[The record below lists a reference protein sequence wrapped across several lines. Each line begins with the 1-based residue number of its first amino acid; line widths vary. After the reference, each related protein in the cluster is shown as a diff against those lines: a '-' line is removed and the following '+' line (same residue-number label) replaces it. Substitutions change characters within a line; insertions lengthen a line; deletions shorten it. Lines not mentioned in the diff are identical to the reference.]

1 MADLISKVMQD
12 NYSSY
17 TPRGVPQNNPGA
29 GFYQAVQSADLRFHD
44 WQYVPPMYENKTNSY
59 PASDFQRPPCQTY
72 SGTRSSGV
80 PHLVHYPNF
89 NVPSCGDCPN
99 PQLDRDYRQ
108 SSGQEFEQSSVEQQN
123 LFGSDQGTYYSQS
136 YNESLSDFYQ
146 CNDFHADNVEPS
158 SWERPS
164 YYTGPPQD
172 QDWRNSQPGLE
183 PQVSSWG
190 GGMSDHNYGYR
201 QGDRYQNDYVHCVNQ
216 SQYRE
221 RSRSPPTGRD
231 LGYNQQFWRRP
242 GDERRPPSGYVD
254 QTYRASSSLS
264 SQRPLFAV
272 AQSTSSHRIASET
285 LLMNPGRKSRP
296 PKILVI
302 LRGLPGS
309 GKSTLA
315 KLIKEKEA
323 KAAEDEGKSAAVRVL
338 SMDDFFVN
346 EEGRFVYEADM
357 DEVYRKQLV
366 KLLTR
371 QMDNGLFN
379 FLLVDAVNRSAT
391 ELEEL
396 AVQARS
402 RHFQVY
408 VIEVNTSLTICLSR
422 SAGRRSERDVRAIYA
437 GWEPTPSRYTIID
450 ANSLQQEIT
459 AEEVDME
466 ADSGT
471 EEGSSAPPSP
481 IPPPSASG
489 VCGEDS
495 TKVDDGKGDS
505 DDEDEEEDTS
515 RGAWGL
521 PKSKWD
527 DDAAFQRLERLDGL
541 KRKLHHSD
549 SSSALSMTEF
559 LKDEASKFRRRK
571 EGVKRV
577 TWADIE
583 ALRENSRMRE
593 LGFVVG
599 QTDWSR
605 MTEENDAKIASQ
617 ALTRTKYF

>member
-1 MADLISKVMQD
+1 MQ
-12 NYSSY
+12 NSY
-17 TPRGVPQNNPGA
+17 TPYPPRGVPQNNPRT
-29 GFYQAVQSADLRFHD
+29 GFYPSTQPTGPRFYS
-44 WQYVPPMYENKTNSY
+44 WQYGPPVYENTSNCY
-59 PASDFQRPPCQTY
+59 LATDFQRPPCQAF

-80 PHLVHYPNF
+80 PHPVHYPNF
-89 NVPSCGDCPN
+89 NVPPCGDYPN
-99 PQLDRDYRQ
+99 PQLDKDYRQ
-108 SSGQEFEQSSVEQQN
+108 SSGREFEQSCMEHQN
-123 LFGSDQGTYYSQS
+123 LFNSDQGTYYSQS
-136 YNESLSDFYQ
+136 YNEGLSDSRHS
-146 CNDFHADNVEPS
+146 NDFHADDVGSS
-158 SWERPS
+158 SWEPQIRFS
-164 YYTGPPQD
+164 GPPRD
-172 QDWRNSQPGLE
+172 QDWRSSQPGLE
-183 PQVSSWG
+183 PQASSWG
-190 GGMSDHNYGYR
+190 SGTPYYNYGYH
-201 QGDRYQNDYVHCVNQ
+201 QGDRYQNGRERCVNQ
-216 SQYRE
+216 FQCRE
-221 RSRSPPTGRD
+221 RSRSPPTSRD
-231 LGYNQQFWRRP
+231 LDYNQQFWCRS
-242 GDERRPPSGYVD
+242 GASERLPSSGYIDPSHRIPSTV
-254 QTYRASSSLS
+254 S

-272 AQSTSSHRIASET
+272 AQSTTSQRIASET

-338 SMDDFFVN
+338 SMDDFFIN

-366 KLLTR
+366 KLLSR

-379 FLLVDAVNRSAT
+379 FLLIDAVNRSAA

-396 AVQARS
+396 AIQARS

-422 SAGRRSERDVRAIYA
+422 SAGRRSESDVRAIFA
-437 GWEPTPSRYTIID
+437 AWEPTPSRYTIID

-471 EEGSSAPPSP
+471 EEGVSPLSSPAP
-481 IPPPSASG
+481 AHSG
-489 VCGEDS
+489 PGTREEDHN
-495 TKVDDGKGDS
+495 KAGNEKDS
-505 DDEDEEEDTS
+505 DEDDDEDIS

-521 PKSKWD
+521 LKSKWD
-527 DDAAFQRLERLDGL
+527 DDASFQRLERLDGL
-541 KRKLHHSD
+541 KRKLHHSN
-549 SSSALSMTEF
+549 SSSTLSMAEY
-559 LKDEASKFRRRK
+559 LKDDASQFRRRK

>member
-1 MADLISKVMQD
+1 MQN

-17 TPRGVPQNNPGA
+17 TPRVIPQNNPGA
-29 GFYQAVQSADLRFHD
+29 GFYPTATPPDLRFYD
-44 WQYVPPMYENKTNSY
+44 WQYGPSMRGNKSNWCL
-59 PASDFQRPPCQTY
+59 PADFQRPPCHTS

-80 PHLVHYPNF
+80 SHPVNYPNF
-89 NVPSCGDCPN
+89 NVLSCGDYPN

-108 SSGQEFEQSSVEQQN
+108 AFGREFEQSYVEQQTPRN
-123 LFGSDQGTYYSQS
+123 SDQGTYYSQS
-136 YNESLSDFYQ
+136 YNERLSNSHHHY
-146 CNDFHADNVEPS
+146 DFHDSSVRSS
-158 SWERPS
+158 SWEHPIH
-164 YYTGPPQD
+164 YTGPPQD
-172 QDWRNSQPGLE
+172 QDWRISQTALE
-183 PQVSSWG
+183 PQVFSWG
-190 GGMSDHNYGYR
+190 SGMSSYNYGYR
-201 QGDRYQNDYVHCVNQ
+201 QGDRCQNDRERYGNQ

-231 LGYNQQFWRRP
+231 LGYNQEFWYHP
-242 GDERRPPSGYVD
+242 GGNECPFSLGCISSTY
-254 QTYRASSSLS
+254 QTSSSMS

-272 AQSTSSHRIASET
+272 AQSTSSQRIASET
-285 LLMNPGRKSRP
+285 LLMNPGRKTRP

-323 KAAEDEGKSAAVRVL
+323 KAAEDEGRSAAVRVL
-338 SMDDFFVN
+338 SIDDFFVN
-346 EEGRFVYEADM
+346 EEGRFVYEAEM
-357 DEVYRKQLV
+357 EEVYRKQLV
-366 KLLTR
+366 KLLSR
-371 QMDNGLFN
+371 QIENGLFN
-379 FLLVDAVNRSAT
+379 FLLVDAVNRSAA

-408 VIEVNTSLTICLSR
+408 VIEVSTSLTICLSR
-422 SAGRRSERDVRAIYA
+422 SAGRRSESDVRAIFA

-471 EEGSSAPPSP
+471 EDGTSPQSSPA
-481 IPPPSASG
+481 PPPSASE
-489 VCGEDS
+489 VCGEGLN
-495 TKVDDGKGDS
+495 KVGNGKGGSD
-505 DDEDEEEDTS
+505 DDEDEDTS

-521 PKSKWD
+521 TKSKWD
-527 DDAAFQRLERLDGL
+527 DDVSFQRLERLDGL
-541 KRKLHHSD
+541 RRKLYHSN
-549 SSSALSMTEF
+549 SSSTLSMAEY
-559 LKDEASKFRRRK
+559 LKDEASQFRRRK

-599 QTDWSR
+599 QTDWNR
-605 MTEENDAKIASQ
+605 MAEENDAKIASQ